1 LNQLNK
7 NFEKVLIIKSTTEN
21 LSRVREFTRQ
31 AAEEC
36 KFSEDTIEKIVLAV
50 DEACTNII
58 KHAYNYSPDGIINLS
73 IKVNNDKFIVTI
85 IDNGLHFNPEL
96 VPEPNI
102 QEYYKQ
108 KKIGGLGMYLM
119 KKLMDEVKYSTLSD
133 NKNQVVLV
141 KYFER

>member
-1 LNQLNK
+1 MNHLNK
-7 NFEKVLIIKSTTEN
+7 NFEKVLVFNSTTEN
-21 LSRVREFTRQ
+21 LLKVREFTRK

-58 KHAYNYSPDGIINLS
+58 KHAYNFSPDGIIKLA
-73 IKVNNDKFIVTI
+73 IQVNNNKFVVTI

-119 KKLMDEVKYSTLSD
+119 RKLMDEVKYSTLSD

-141 KYFER
+141 KYFEH

>member
-1 LNQLNK
+1 MNQLNK
-7 NFEKVLIIKSTTEN
+7 KFEKVLIVNSTTEN
-21 LSRVREFTRQ
+21 LSKVREFTRK

-73 IKVNNDKFIVTI
+73 INVHDDKFIVTI
-85 IDNGLHFNPEL
+85 IDNGNHFNPEL

-119 KKLMDEVKYSTLSD
+119 KKLMDEVKYSTLDD
-133 NKNQVVLV
+133 NRNQVILV
-141 KYFER
+141 KYIEH